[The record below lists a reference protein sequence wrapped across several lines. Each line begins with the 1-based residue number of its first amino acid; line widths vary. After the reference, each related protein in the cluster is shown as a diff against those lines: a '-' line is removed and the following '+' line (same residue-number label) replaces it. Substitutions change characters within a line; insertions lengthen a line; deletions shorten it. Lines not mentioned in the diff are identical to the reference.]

1 MSKKTVISKEVALTE
16 IDKLINK
23 FVKKPVEFDEIEE
36 TYPDILDAIMDGY
49 LSFNKETGVPI
60 LKLKD
65 PIKNSEGTVTLSEVT
80 FKTRIKPTVLRSL
93 AKGIDLKKDP
103 MGLQLKM
110 VAHITDQTENMID
123 NYEVYDLDVIQQ
135 VSAIFS

>member
-49 LSFNKETGVPI
+49 LSFNKDTGVPI